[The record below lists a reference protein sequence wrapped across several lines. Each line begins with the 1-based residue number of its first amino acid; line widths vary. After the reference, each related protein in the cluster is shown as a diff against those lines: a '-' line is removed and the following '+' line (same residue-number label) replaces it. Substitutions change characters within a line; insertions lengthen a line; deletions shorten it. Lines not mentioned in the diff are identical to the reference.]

1 MKINHAALPHR
12 RDVDVEVNLDVGL
25 GNAPQEQNRATIK
38 GKTVPGGGRS
48 LGGGTHLFT
57 FFLLVFFCCEN
68 ECGNFSAI
76 ILSDVN

>member
-1 MKINHAALPHR
+1 MG
-12 RDVDVEVNLDVGL
+12 VDVGL

-38 GKTVPGGGRS
+38 PKQCPEGGVHSGEELIYS
-48 LGGGTHLFT
+48 H
-57 FFLLVFFCCEN
+57 FFFSFFFCCCCEN